1 MSTINRA
8 ADEWAA
14 AQSTAT
20 ELVAG
25 LTVGDAISYDQ
36 TEEMGEQVFAE
47 LRRALPADIQLVDE
61 GDGHEVRISDS
72 LRADLVSAVE
82 AADLTNPEIVCDW
95 VLAATA
101 GESDP
106 RSAAMA
112 ELADAVA
119 ND

>member
-1 MSTINRA
+1 MSTSNRA

-14 AQSTAT
+14 AQTTAADC
-20 ELVAG
+20 VAA
-25 LTVGDAISYDQ
+25 LTVGDTISYEQ
-36 TEEMGEQVFAE
+36 AEEMGEQVFAE

-82 AADLTNPEIVCDW
+82 LAGLTNPEIVCDW

-101 GESDP
+101 GAADP

>member
-8 ADEWAA
+8 ADEWSA

-25 LTVGDAISYDQ
+25 LSVGDTISYDQ
-36 TEEMGEQVFAE
+36 AEEMGEQVFAE
-47 LRRALPADIQLVDE
+47 LRSALPADVQLVDE
-61 GDGHEVRISDS
+61 GDGHEVRISES

-82 AADLTNPEIVCDW
+82 SAGLTNPEIVCDW

-101 GESDP
+101 GAADP